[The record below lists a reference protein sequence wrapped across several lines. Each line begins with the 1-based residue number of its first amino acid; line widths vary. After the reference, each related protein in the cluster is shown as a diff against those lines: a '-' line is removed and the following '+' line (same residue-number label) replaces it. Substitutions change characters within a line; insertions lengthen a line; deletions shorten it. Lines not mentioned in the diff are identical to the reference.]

1 MNTSYT
7 FKVENLERE
16 SDGFVHTAVYTY
28 TGVSTTGIGSA
39 SSVMTHS
46 LAGIC
51 TFSRPDTLV
60 PYTDL
65 TESQLIGW
73 IQTGIG
79 SSAIESLQEDLN
91 RYIDPNIGG
100 TPW

>member
-28 TGVSTTGIGSA
+28 TGVSTTG
-39 SSVMTHS
+39 SSMMTHS

-51 TFSRPDTLV
+51 TFSRPDSLV

-65 TESQLIGW
+65 TESQVIGW

-79 SSAIESLQEDLN
+79 STQITNMQNELN
-91 RYIDPNIGG
+91 EYIDTNIGG

>member
-7 FKVENLERE
+7 FKVENLIRE
-16 SDGFVHTAVYTY
+16 SDGYVHTAYYTY
-28 TGVSTTGIGSA
+28 TGVSTTGT
-39 SSVMTHS
+39 SVKEWST
-46 LAGIC
+46 AGIC
-51 TFSRPDTLV
+51 TFSRPDSLV

-65 TESQLIGW
+65 TESQVIGW

-79 SSAIESLQEDLN
+79 TTAIEALQTDITQF
-91 RYIDPNIGG
+91 IDPNIGG

>member
-28 TGVSTTGIGSA
+28 TGVSTTG
-39 SSVMTHS
+39 SSMMTHS

-51 TFSRPDTLV
+51 TFSRPDSLV
-60 PYTDL
+60 PYNDL
-65 TESQLIGW
+65 TESQVIGW

-79 SSAIESLQEDLN
+79 STQISVMQSDLN
-91 RYIDPNIGG
+91 QYIDPNIIG
-100 TPW
+100 TPWS

>member
-16 SDGFVHTAVYTY
+16 SDGFVHTAFYTY
-28 TGVSTTGIGSA
+28 TGVSTTGT
-39 SSVMTHS
+39 SVKTHT

-51 TFSRPDTLV
+51 TFSRPDSLV

>member
-7 FKVENLERE
+7 FKVENLVRE
-16 SDGFVHTAVYTY
+16 SDGYVNTAYYTY
-28 TGVSTTGIGSA
+28 TGVSTTGGS
-39 SSVMTHS
+39 VKTHS

-51 TFSRPDTLV
+51 TFSRPDSLV

>member
-7 FKVENLERE
+7 FRIDNLERE
-16 SDGFVHTAVYTY
+16 SDGYVHTAFYTY
-28 TGVSTTGIGSA
+28 TGVSTTGT
-39 SSVMTHS
+39 SVKEWST
-46 LAGIC
+46 AGIC
-51 TFSRPDTLV
+51 TFSRPDSLV

>member
-16 SDGFVHTAVYTY
+16 SDGFVHTAFYTY
-28 TGVSTTGIGSA
+28 TGVSTTGT
-39 SSVMTHS
+39 SVKTHS

-51 TFSRPDTLV
+51 TFSRPDSLV

-79 SSAIESLQEDLN
+79 TTAIEALQTDIN
-91 RYIDPNIGG
+91 QFIDPNIGG

>member
-7 FKVENLERE
+7 FKVENLVRE
-16 SDGFVHTAVYTY
+16 SDGYVNTAYYTY
-28 TGVSTTGIGSA
+28 TGVSTTGT
-39 SSVMTHS
+39 SVKTHS

>member
-28 TGVSTTGIGSA
+28 TGVSTTGTS
-39 SSVMTHS
+39 MKTHS

-51 TFSRPDTLV
+51 TFSRPDSLV

-65 TESQLIGW
+65 TESQIIGW

>member
-28 TGVSTTGIGSA
+28 TGVSTTG
-39 SSVMTHS
+39 SSMMTHS

-51 TFSRPDTLV
+51 TFSRPDSLV
-60 PYTDL
+60 PYNDL
-65 TESQLIGW
+65 TESQVIGW

-79 SSAIESLQEDLN
+79 STQITNMQNELN
-91 RYIDPNIGG
+91 SYIDTNIGG

>member
-16 SDGFVHTAVYTY
+16 SDGFVHTAFYTY
-28 TGVSTTGIGSA
+28 TGVSTTGTS
-39 SSVMTHS
+39 MKTHS

-51 TFSRPDTLV
+51 TFSRPDSLV

-65 TESQLIGW
+65 TESQVIGW

-79 SSAIESLQEDLN
+79 TTAIEALQTDIN
-91 RYIDPNIGG
+91 QFIDPNIGG